1 MNDQSETRTGEI
13 DATSHGDRMK
23 KGIRDSLA
31 EKAGERVQND
41 FGWSVKSVKTI
52 SSEEGKRMK
61 KAFIGT
67 AILFSGLLIAG
78 PSFAAET
85 IKIGGWLPMT
95 GAVAAYGQDAWAGI
109 QIAIEMKPS
118 VLGQKVEVVVADT
131 KSDKIE
137 AANAMSRLIEKDR
150 VIAAIGEMISGDTL
164 AGGPIAEKAKIPIV
178 SPTATNPLVT
188 QGKKYVF
195 RVCFI
200 DPVQGDIAAK
210 YAWNTLKAK
219 KAALIVDR
227 SQDYC
232 VGLAKFF
239 KDAFARLGGK
249 IVAETFCVT
258 EDKDFY
264 AQLSTIKS
272 AHPDVIYAPN
282 YYSPVA
288 LFTKQ
293 ARELGVKTPVL
304 SADGAQA
311 DELIQIG
318 GKEVEGVA
326 FTGHFNAKAA
336 TTKLAKDFIS
346 RFEKK
351 VPGKEPNAFHA
362 LAADAY
368 FVLLDAITRA
378 KSTKGEAIRTALAK
392 TKDFEAISGKLSI
405 GEDGN
410 AVKPMVI
417 NVVRGGRFEY
427 LTTINP

>member
-1 MNDQSETRTGEI
+1 
-13 DATSHGDRMK
+13 MK
-23 KGIRDSLA
+23 KVLIGTFIFFSVLIWA
-31 EKAGERVQND
+31 
-41 FGWSVKSVKTI
+41 GWS
-52 SSEEGKRMK
+52 
-61 KAFIGT
+61 
-67 AILFSGLLIAG
+67 L
-78 PSFAAET
+78 AAET
-85 IKIGGWLPMT
+85 IKLGGWLPMT
-95 GAVAAYGQDAWAGI
+95 GAVAAYGQDAWAGV
-109 QIAIEMKPS
+109 QIAMEMKPN
-118 VLGQKVEVVVADT
+118 VLGKKVVVVVADT

-137 AANAMSRLIEKDR
+137 AANAMSRLIEKEK
-150 VIAAIGEMISGDTL
+150 VIAVIGEMISGDTM
-164 AGGPIAEKAKIPIV
+164 AGGPIAEKAKIPVV

-188 QGKKYVF
+188 QGKRYVF

-210 YAWNTLKAK
+210 YAFHTLKAQ
-219 KAALIVDR
+219 KAALIVDK

-239 KDAFARLGGK
+239 RDAFTKLGGK

-258 EDKDFY
+258 EDKDFS
-264 AQLSTIKS
+264 AQLSTIKPT
-272 AHPDVIYAPN
+272 HPDVIYAPN

-288 LFTKQ
+288 LFTRQ
-293 ARELGVKTPVL
+293 ARELGVEALVL
-304 SADGAQA
+304 SGDGAQA

-336 TTKLAKDFIS
+336 TTKLAKDFITQ
-346 RFEKK
+346 FEKK
-351 VPGKEPNAFHA
+351 YPNKEPNAFHA

-368 FVLLDAITRA
+368 FVLLEAITRA
-378 KSTKGEAIRTALAK
+378 KSTKGEAIRAALATTEK
-392 TKDFEAISGKLSI
+392 FEAISGKLSI

-417 NVVRGGRFEY
+417 NVVKGGRFEY

>member
-1 MNDQSETRTGEI
+1 
-13 DATSHGDRMK
+13 MK
-23 KGIRDSLA
+23 KIL
-31 EKAGERVQND
+31 
-41 FGWSVKSVKTI
+41 
-52 SSEEGKRMK
+52 
-61 KAFIGT
+61 IGT
-67 AILFSGLLIAG
+67 GILLVIVAV
-78 PSFAAET
+78 AALMSCKSKESVLPNA
-85 IKIGGWLPMT
+85 IGGFLPMT
-95 GAVAAYGQDAWAGI
+95 GAVAAYGQDAKAGI
-109 QIAIEMKPS
+109 EIAMEMKPE
-118 VLGQKVEVVVADT
+118 VLGKKLNFVIADT

-137 AANAMSRLIEKDR
+137 AANAMSRLIEKDK
-150 VIAAIGEMISGDTL
+150 VFAVIGEMISGDTM
-164 AGGPIAEKAKIPIV
+164 AGAPIAEKAMIPVV

-188 QGKKYVF
+188 QDKKYIF

-210 YAWNTLKAK
+210 YAFNTLKAK
-219 KAALIVDR
+219 KAALIVDK

-239 KDAFARLGGK
+239 KDAFTKLGGQ

-258 EDKDFY
+258 EDKDFS
-264 AQLSTIKS
+264 AQLSTIKPT
-272 AHPDVIYAPN
+272 APDVIYAPN

-293 ARELGVKTPVL
+293 ARELGVKAPVL
-304 SADGAQA
+304 AGDGAQA

-326 FTGHFNAKAA
+326 FTGHFHPQAA
-336 TTKLAKDFIS
+336 TTDLAKDWMA

-351 VPGKEPNAFHA
+351 YPGKQPNAFHA
-362 LAADAY
+362 LGADAY

-378 KSTKGEAIRTALAK
+378 NSMKGENIRAALAT
-392 TKDFEAISGKLSI
+392 TKDFSAISGKLSI

-417 NVVRGGRFEY
+417 NVVKNGKFEY
-427 LTTINP
+427 LTTVNP

>member
-1 MNDQSETRTGEI
+1 
-13 DATSHGDRMK
+13 MK
-23 KGIRDSLA
+23 KSWMA
-31 EKAGERVQND
+31 A
-41 FGWSVKSVKTI
+41 
-52 SSEEGKRMK
+52 
-61 KAFIGT
+61 

-78 PSFAAET
+78 VSFAAET
-85 IKIGGWLPMT
+85 IRIGGWLPMT

-109 QIAIEMKPS
+109 QIAMDMKPS
-118 VLGQKVEVVVADT
+118 VLGQRVEVIVADT

-137 AANAMSRLIEKDR
+137 AANAMSRLIEKDK
-150 VIAAIGEMISGDTL
+150 VVAAIGEMISGDTL
-164 AGGPIAEKAKIPIV
+164 AGGPIAEKAKIPVV

-210 YAWNTLKAK
+210 YAWNMLKAK

-239 KDAFARLGGK
+239 KDAFTRLGGK
-249 IVAETFCVT
+249 VAAETFCVT
-258 EDKDFY
+258 EDKDFS
-264 AQLSTIKS
+264 AQLIIIKA

-293 ARELGVKTPVL
+293 ARELGVRAFIL
-304 SADGAQA
+304 SGDGAQA

-336 TTKLAKDFIS
+336 TSKLAREFIS

-351 VPGKEPNAFHA
+351 VPGREPNAFHA

-368 FVLLDAITRA
+368 FVLLDAISRA
-378 KSTKGEAIRTALAK
+378 KSTKGEAVRAALAR

>member
-1 MNDQSETRTGEI
+1 
-13 DATSHGDRMK
+13 MK
-23 KGIRDSLA
+23 KVL
-31 EKAGERVQND
+31 
-41 FGWSVKSVKTI
+41 
-52 SSEEGKRMK
+52 
-61 KAFIGT
+61 IG
-67 AILFSGLLIAG
+67 ASILFSLLIFA
-78 PSFAAET
+78 PRSFAAEN

-109 QIAIEMKPS
+109 RVAMEMNPN
-118 VLGQKVEVVVADT
+118 VLGKKVEVVVADT

-137 AANAMSRLIEKDR
+137 AANAMSRLIEKDK
-150 VIAAIGEMISGDTL
+150 VMAVIGEMISGDTM
-164 AGGPIAEKAKIPIV
+164 AGGPIAEKAKIPVV

-210 YAWNTLKAK
+210 YAFITLKAK
-219 KAALIVDR
+219 KAALIVDK

-239 KDAFARLGGK
+239 KDAFNRLGGK

-258 EDKDFY
+258 EDKDFS
-264 AQLSTIKS
+264 AQLSTIKPTY
-272 AHPDVIYAPN
+272 PDVIYAPN

-288 LFTKQ
+288 LFTRQ
-293 ARELGVKTPVL
+293 ARELGVKAPVL
-304 SADGAQA
+304 SGDGAQA

-336 TTKLAKDFIS
+336 TTKLAKDFIA

-351 VPGKEPNAFHA
+351 YPGKEPNAFHA

-378 KSTKGEAIRTALAK
+378 QSMKGEAIRVALAT
-392 TKDFEAISGKLSI
+392 TKNFEAISGRLSI

-410 AVKPMVI
+410 AIKPMVI
-417 NVVRGGRFEY
+417 NVVKNGKFEY

>member
-1 MNDQSETRTGEI
+1 
-13 DATSHGDRMK
+13 MK
-23 KGIRDSLA
+23 KILIGAGILLVIVAVAALMSC
-31 EKAGERVQND
+31 
-41 FGWSVKSVKTI
+41 KSK
-52 SSEEGKRMK
+52 
-61 KAFIGT
+61 
-67 AILFSGLLIAG
+67 
-78 PSFAAET
+78 ET
-85 IKIGGWLPMT
+85 VLPNAIGGFLPMT
-95 GAVAAYGQDAWAGI
+95 GAVAAYGQDAKAGI
-109 QIAIEMKPS
+109 EIAMEMKPE
-118 VLGQKVEVVVADT
+118 VLGKKLNFVIADT

-137 AANAMSRLIEKDR
+137 AANAMSRLIEKDK
-150 VIAAIGEMISGDTL
+150 VFAVIGEMISGDTM
-164 AGGPIAEKAKIPIV
+164 AGAPIAEKAMIPVV

-188 QGKKYVF
+188 QDKKYIF

-210 YAWNTLKAK
+210 YAFNTLKAK
-219 KAALIVDR
+219 KAALIVDK

-239 KDAFARLGGK
+239 KDAFTKLGGQ

-258 EDKDFY
+258 EDKDFS
-264 AQLSTIKS
+264 AQLSTIKPT
-272 AHPDVIYAPN
+272 APDVIYAPN

-293 ARELGVKTPVL
+293 ARELGVKAPVL
-304 SADGAQA
+304 AGDGAQA

-336 TTKLAKDFIS
+336 MTKLAKEWMALFQ
-346 RFEKK
+346 KK
-351 VPGKEPNAFHA
+351 YPGKEPNAFHA
-362 LAADAY
+362 LGADAY

-378 KSTKGEAIRTALAK
+378 KSTKGADVRKALAS
-392 TKDFEAISGKLSI
+392 TKNFEAISGKLSI

-417 NVVRGGRFEY
+417 NVVKAGKFDY
-427 LTTINP
+427 LTTVNP

>member
-1 MNDQSETRTGEI
+1 VLPN
-13 DATSHGDRMK
+13 A
-23 KGIRDSLA
+23 
-31 EKAGERVQND
+31 
-41 FGWSVKSVKTI
+41 
-52 SSEEGKRMK
+52 
-61 KAFIGT
+61 
-67 AILFSGLLIAG
+67 
-78 PSFAAET
+78 
-85 IKIGGWLPMT
+85 IGGFLPMT
-95 GAVAAYGQDAWAGI
+95 GAVAAYGQDAKAGI
-109 QIAIEMKPS
+109 EIAMEMKPEA
-118 VLGQKVEVVVADT
+118 LGKKLNFVTADT

-137 AANAMSRLIEKDR
+137 AANAMSRLIEKDK
-150 VIAAIGEMISGDTL
+150 VFAVIGEMISGDTM
-164 AGGPIAEKAKIPIV
+164 AGAPIAEKAMIPVV

-188 QGKKYVF
+188 QNKKYIF

-210 YAWNTLKAK
+210 YAFNTLKAK
-219 KAALIVDR
+219 KAALIVDK

-239 KDAFARLGGK
+239 KDAFTQLGGK

-258 EDKDFY
+258 EDKDFS
-264 AQLSTIKS
+264 AQLSTIKPT
-272 AHPDVIYAPN
+272 APDVIYAPN

-293 ARELGVKTPVL
+293 ARELGVKAPVL
-304 SADGAQA
+304 AGDGAQA

-326 FTGHFNAKAA
+326 FTGHFHPQAA
-336 TTKLAKDFIS
+336 TTDLAKDWMA

-351 VPGKEPNAFHA
+351 YPGKQPNAFHA
-362 LAADAY
+362 LGADAY

-378 KSTKGEAIRTALAK
+378 NSMKGESIRAALAT
-392 TKDFEAISGKLSI
+392 TKDFSAISGKLSI

-417 NVVRGGRFEY
+417 NVVKGGKFEY
-427 LTTINP
+427 LTTVNP

>member
-1 MNDQSETRTGEI
+1 
-13 DATSHGDRMK
+13 MK
-23 KGIRDSLA
+23 KILIGAGILLVIVAVAALMSCKSK
-31 EKAGERVQND
+31 E
-41 FGWSVKSVKTI
+41 SVLPN
-52 SSEEGKRMK
+52 
-61 KAFIGT
+61 A
-67 AILFSGLLIAG
+67 
-78 PSFAAET
+78 
-85 IKIGGWLPMT
+85 IGGFLPMT
-95 GAVAAYGQDAWAGI
+95 GAVAAYGQDAKAGI
-109 QIAIEMKPS
+109 EIAMEMKPE
-118 VLGQKVEVVVADT
+118 VLGKKLNFVIADT

-137 AANAMSRLIEKDR
+137 AANAMSRLIEKDK
-150 VIAAIGEMISGDTL
+150 VFAVIGEMISGDTM
-164 AGGPIAEKAKIPIV
+164 AGAPIAEKAMIPVV

-188 QGKKYVF
+188 QDKKYIF

-210 YAWNTLKAK
+210 YAFNTLKAK
-219 KAALIVDR
+219 KAALIVDK

-239 KDAFARLGGK
+239 KDAFTKLGGQ

-258 EDKDFY
+258 EDKDFS
-264 AQLSTIKS
+264 AQLSTIKPTR
-272 AHPDVIYAPN
+272 PDVIYAPN

-293 ARELGVKTPVL
+293 ARELGVKAPVL
-304 SADGAQA
+304 AGDGAQA

-326 FTGHFNAKAA
+326 FTGHFHPQA
-336 TTKLAKDFIS
+336 TTTDLAKDWLA

-351 VPGKEPNAFHA
+351 YPGKQPNAFHA
-362 LAADAY
+362 LGADAY

-378 KSTKGEAIRTALAK
+378 NSMKGESIRAALAS
-392 TKDFEAISGKLSI
+392 TKDFPAISGKLSI

-417 NVVRGGRFEY
+417 NVVKNGKFEY
-427 LTTINP
+427 LTTVNP

>member
-1 MNDQSETRTGEI
+1 
-13 DATSHGDRMK
+13 MK
-23 KGIRDSLA
+23 KILIGAGILLVIVAVAALMSC
-31 EKAGERVQND
+31 
-41 FGWSVKSVKTI
+41 KSK
-52 SSEEGKRMK
+52 
-61 KAFIGT
+61 
-67 AILFSGLLIAG
+67 
-78 PSFAAET
+78 ET
-85 IKIGGWLPMT
+85 VLPNAIGGFLPMT
-95 GAVAAYGQDAWAGI
+95 GAVAAYGQDAKAGI
-109 QIAIEMKPS
+109 EIAMEMKPEA
-118 VLGQKVEVVVADT
+118 LGKKLNFVIADT

-137 AANAMSRLIEKDR
+137 AANAMSRLIEKDK
-150 VIAAIGEMISGDTL
+150 VFAVIGEMISGDTM
-164 AGGPIAEKAKIPIV
+164 AGAPIAEKAMIPVV

-188 QGKKYVF
+188 QNKKYIF

-210 YAWNTLKAK
+210 YAFNTLKAK
-219 KAALIVDR
+219 KAALIVDK

-239 KDAFARLGGK
+239 KDAFTQLGGK

-258 EDKDFY
+258 EDKDFS
-264 AQLSTIKS
+264 AQLSTIKPT
-272 AHPDVIYAPN
+272 APDVIYAPN

-293 ARELGVKTPVL
+293 ARELGVKAPVL
-304 SADGAQA
+304 AGDGAQA

-326 FTGHFNAKAA
+326 FTGHFHPQAA
-336 TTKLAKDFIS
+336 TTDLAKDWMA

-351 VPGKEPNAFHA
+351 YPGKQPNAFHA
-362 LAADAY
+362 LGADAY

-378 KSTKGEAIRTALAK
+378 NSMKGESIRAALAT
-392 TKDFEAISGKLSI
+392 TKDFSAISGKLSI

-417 NVVRGGRFEY
+417 NVVKGGKFEY
-427 LTTINP
+427 LTTVNP

>member
-1 MNDQSETRTGEI
+1 
-13 DATSHGDRMK
+13 MK
-23 KGIRDSLA
+23 KILIGAGILLVIVAVAALMSC
-31 EKAGERVQND
+31 
-41 FGWSVKSVKTI
+41 KSK
-52 SSEEGKRMK
+52 
-61 KAFIGT
+61 
-67 AILFSGLLIAG
+67 
-78 PSFAAET
+78 ET
-85 IKIGGWLPMT
+85 VLPNAIGGFLPMT
-95 GAVAAYGQDAWAGI
+95 GAVAAYGQDAKAGI
-109 QIAIEMKPS
+109 EIAMEMKPEA
-118 VLGQKVEVVVADT
+118 LGKKLNFVIADT

-137 AANAMSRLIEKDR
+137 AANAMSRLIEKDK
-150 VIAAIGEMISGDTL
+150 VFAVIGEMISGDTM
-164 AGGPIAEKAKIPIV
+164 AGAPIAEKAMIPVV

-188 QGKKYVF
+188 QNKKYIF

-210 YAWNTLKAK
+210 YAFNTLKAK
-219 KAALIVDR
+219 KAALIVDK

-239 KDAFARLGGK
+239 KDAFTQLGGK

-258 EDKDFY
+258 EDKDFS
-264 AQLSTIKS
+264 AQLSTIKPT
-272 AHPDVIYAPN
+272 APDVIYAPN

-293 ARELGVKTPVL
+293 ARELGVKAPVL
-304 SADGAQA
+304 AGDGAQA

-326 FTGHFNAKAA
+326 FTGHFHPQAA
-336 TTKLAKDFIS
+336 TTDLAKDWMA

-351 VPGKEPNAFHA
+351 YPGKQPNAFHA
-362 LAADAY
+362 LGADAY

-378 KSTKGEAIRTALAK
+378 NSMKGESIRAALAT
-392 TKDFEAISGKLSI
+392 TKDFSAISGKLSI

-417 NVVRGGRFEY
+417 NVVKNGKFEY
-427 LTTINP
+427 LTTVNP

>member
-1 MNDQSETRTGEI
+1 
-13 DATSHGDRMK
+13 MK
-23 KGIRDSLA
+23 KIGMGVLILASLLVPAGWSLA
-31 EKAGERVQND
+31 AESIK
-41 FGWSVKSVKTI
+41 FG
-52 SSEEGKRMK
+52 G
-61 KAFIGT
+61 F
-67 AILFSGLLIAG
+67 
-78 PSFAAET
+78 
-85 IKIGGWLPMT
+85 LPMT
-95 GAVAAYGQDAWAGI
+95 GAVAAYGQDAKNGI
-109 QIAIEMKPS
+109 QIAMEMKPT
-118 VLGQKVEVVVADT
+118 VLGKKVEFVIADT

-137 AANAMSRLIEKDR
+137 SANAMSRLIEKNK
-150 VIAAIGEMISGDTL
+150 VVAVIGEMISGDTM
-164 AGGPIAEKAKIPIV
+164 AGGPIAEKAKVPVV

-188 QGKKYVF
+188 QDKKYIF

-210 YAWNTLKAK
+210 YAIQTLKAK
-219 KAALIVDR
+219 KAALIVDK

-239 KDAFARLGGK
+239 KDAFTKLGGQ

-258 EDKDFY
+258 EDKDFS
-264 AQLSTIKS
+264 AQLSTIKPS
-272 AHPDVIYAPN
+272 NPDVIYAPN

-293 ARELGVKTPVL
+293 ARELGVKAPVL
-304 SADGAQA
+304 AGDGAQA

-326 FTGHFNAKAA
+326 FTGHFHKRASNSP
-336 TTKLAKDFIS
+336 LAKDWIS
-346 RFEKK
+346 RFENKFK
-351 VPGKEPNAFHA
+351 AEPNAFHA

-378 KSTKGEAIRTALAK
+378 KSTKGEAVRAALAA
-392 TKDFEAISGKLSI
+392 TKNFEAISGKLSI

-417 NVVRGGRFEY
+417 NVVKNGKFEY
-427 LTTINP
+427 LTTVNP

>member
-1 MNDQSETRTGEI
+1 
-13 DATSHGDRMK
+13 MK
-23 KGIRDSLA
+23 KILIGAGILLVIVAVAALMSC
-31 EKAGERVQND
+31 
-41 FGWSVKSVKTI
+41 KSK
-52 SSEEGKRMK
+52 
-61 KAFIGT
+61 
-67 AILFSGLLIAG
+67 
-78 PSFAAET
+78 ET
-85 IKIGGWLPMT
+85 VLPNAIGGFLPMT
-95 GAVAAYGQDAWAGI
+95 GAVAAYGQDAKAGI
-109 QIAIEMKPS
+109 EIAMEMKPE
-118 VLGQKVEVVVADT
+118 VLGKKLNFVIADT

-137 AANAMSRLIEKDR
+137 AANAMSRLIEKDK
-150 VIAAIGEMISGDTL
+150 VFAVIGEMISGDTM
-164 AGGPIAEKAKIPIV
+164 AGAPIAEKAMIPVV

-188 QGKKYVF
+188 QDKKYIF

-210 YAWNTLKAK
+210 YAFNTLKAK
-219 KAALIVDR
+219 KAALIVDK

-239 KDAFARLGGK
+239 KDAFTKLGGQ

-258 EDKDFY
+258 EDKDFS
-264 AQLSTIKS
+264 AQLSTIKPTR
-272 AHPDVIYAPN
+272 PDVIYAPN

-293 ARELGVKTPVL
+293 ARELGVKAPVL
-304 SADGAQA
+304 AGDGAQA

-326 FTGHFNAKAA
+326 FTGHFHPQA
-336 TTKLAKDFIS
+336 TTTDLAKDWLA

-351 VPGKEPNAFHA
+351 YPGKQPNAFHA
-362 LAADAY
+362 LGADAY

-378 KSTKGEAIRTALAK
+378 NSMKGESIRAALAT
-392 TKDFEAISGKLSI
+392 TKDFPAISGKLSI

-417 NVVRGGRFEY
+417 NVVKNGKFEY
-427 LTTINP
+427 LTTVTP

>member
-1 MNDQSETRTGEI
+1 LSVISDRVLKNLIYPYKGILPQSFFLKEGE
-13 DATSHGDRMK
+13 GMK
-23 KGIRDSLA
+23 KVL
-31 EKAGERVQND
+31 
-41 FGWSVKSVKTI
+41 
-52 SSEEGKRMK
+52 
-61 KAFIGT
+61 IGT
-67 AILFSGLLIAG
+67 SILFSLFLLAG
-78 PSFAAET
+78 WSSAAET
-85 IKIGGWLPMT
+85 VKIGGWLPMT

-109 QIAIEMKPS
+109 QIALEMKPT
-118 VLGQKVEVVVADT
+118 VLGKKVEVVVADT

-137 AANAMSRLIEKDR
+137 AANAMSRLIEKDN
-150 VIAAIGEMISGDTL
+150 VTAVVGEMISGDTM
-164 AGGPIAEKAKIPIV
+164 AGGPIAEKAKIPVV

-210 YAWNTLKAK
+210 YAFHTLKAK
-219 KAALIVDR
+219 KAALIVDK

-239 KDAFARLGGK
+239 KDAFTKLGGK

-258 EDKDFY
+258 EDKDFS

-272 AHPDVIYAPN
+272 TRPDVIYAPN

-288 LFTKQ
+288 LFTRQ
-293 ARELGVKTPVL
+293 ARELGVKAPVL
-304 SADGAQA
+304 SGDGAQA
-311 DELIQIG
+311 EELIQIG

-326 FTGHFNAKAA
+326 FTGHFNARAA
-336 TTKLAKDFIS
+336 TTKLAKDFIA

-351 VPGKEPNAFHA
+351 YSNKEPNAFHA

-368 FVLLDAITRA
+368 FVLCDAITRA
-378 KSTKGEAIRTALAK
+378 NSTKGEAIRAALAA
-392 TKDFEAISGKLSI
+392 TKNFEAISGILSI

-417 NVVRGGRFEY
+417 NVVKGGKFEY